1 MAITHLLM
9 ETLVEAQQI
18 LVPINMEIHQAHMEI
33 LEAQE
38 FLVIVSPMAIAQHQV
53 GILTK
58 YGG

>member
-1 MAITHLLM
+1 MVTTHPLM
-9 ETLVEAQQI
+9 EILVEAQQVLI
-18 LVPINMEIHQAHMEI
+18 PINMEIHQTHMEI

-58 YGG
+58 

>member
-1 MAITHLLM
+1 M

-18 LVPINMEIHQAHMEI
+18 LVHINMEIHQAHMEI

-53 GILTK
+53 GLLTK
-58 YGG
+58 YSG